1 LPLATNYF
9 AAGGKHK
16 VNNIRK
22 NNKKED
28 SSFSKTHAG
37 TRPMQDIDPAPA
49 HADQTGRTAA
59 GYAGRE
65 RGGTKTPHPEQQS
78 REALLAE
85 LTAAGK

>member
-1 LPLATNYF
+1 VPLEVNYC
-9 AAGGKHK
+9 AANGTQK
-16 VNNIRK
+16 VNRIRK

-28 SSFSKTHAG
+28 FSFSKTHAG